1 MEVPRQGASPGLPSS
16 TAGSPNNTPEELT
29 QVSLG
34 PAQSLGGSD
43 HKDPQGHTT
52 DMLMASLGQGP

>member
-1 MEVPRQGASPGLPSS
+1 MEVSRRAASPGLLSS
-16 TAGSPNNTPEELT
+16 AAGSPNNTPQEIT

-34 PAQSLGGSD
+34 PARSLGGSD
-43 HKDPQGHTT
+43 HKDLQGHTT